1 MPQDQEEENSYED
14 YLQSASNY
22 MGRNISYAY
31 ISFDVLVIAMS
42 EMVICLTLYFLGTQM
57 NYETLL

>member
-1 MPQDQEEENSYED
+1 MNSFYLSRNSEGAMPAHQ
-14 YLQSASNY
+14 
-22 MGRNISYAY
+22 
-31 ISFDVLVIAMS
+31 FIAVS